1 MEINLV
7 SKSLKN
13 YLLNKFDAKSIE
25 DIDLNQIQEISLNA
39 IEENGS
45 LADYDFKDFEKLK
58 KLKYVS
64 LQNFTINNY
73 ETNEINRCKNIE
85 AIQFSNCIIKSKSRL
100 QNNLRIISF
109 DNCKRVKIYYISL
122 LKKLRI
128 LKLSNLR
135 LLNLAKIIYLR
146 NLQKIYFENDIIF
159 NFGKLI
165 HLKELVYIRI
175 IKCKY
180 NKYSERKV
188 SKQIQIEK

>member
-1 MEINLV
+1 MKINLV

-13 YLLNKFDAKSIE
+13 YLLNKFDVKNIE
-25 DIDLNQIQEISLNA
+25 DLDLNQIQEISLSA

-45 LADYDFKDFEKLK
+45 LADYDFKDFEKFRN
-58 KLKYVS
+58 LKYVS

-100 QNNLRIISF
+100 QNNLKIISF

-122 LKKLRI
+122 LKNLQI
-128 LKLSNLR
+128 LKLSNIR
-135 LLNLAKIIYLR
+135 FLNLSKIIYLR
-146 NLQKIYFENDIIF
+146 NLRKIYFENNIIF
-159 NFGKLI
+159 NLGKLLY
-165 HLKELVYIRI
+165 LKNLEYIRI
-175 IKCKY
+175 VKCKY
-180 NKYSERKV
+180 NKYSARKV